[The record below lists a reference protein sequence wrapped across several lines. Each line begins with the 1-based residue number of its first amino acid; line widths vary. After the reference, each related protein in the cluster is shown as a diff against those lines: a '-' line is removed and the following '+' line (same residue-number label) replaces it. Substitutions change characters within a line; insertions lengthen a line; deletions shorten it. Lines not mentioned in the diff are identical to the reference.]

1 MGFTNFHGH
10 THYCDG
16 KGRAEEYAEAAITQK
31 MPVYGFSS
39 HAPLPYELP
48 WTMPESEIEKY
59 VSEVR
64 KVKEQYA
71 AQLQVYTGLEV
82 DFIPDV
88 AGPGH
93 ERIRKLDLDYTVG
106 SVHFVDFFPKGHPW
120 EIDGKHEL
128 FLEGLQQ
135 IFNGDIQKAIE
146 RYFSLIRQMVEK
158 DPPDIVGHLDK
169 IRIQNEEGN
178 LFSEEALWY
187 RDAVEETLQVIQK
200 KGLITEVNTRGIYK
214 KKTTAPY
221 PSPWILERMQ
231 ALDIPI
237 MLNSDAHHPREITAC
252 FEDTAKLLLDIG
264 YDHCRILLDGKW
276 QDATLTIKGIHY
288 VPS

>member
-16 KGRAEEYAEAAITQK
+16 KGRAEEYAEAAIAQQ
-31 MPVYGFSS
+31 MPAYGFSS
-39 HAPLPYELP
+39 HAPIPFEVA
-48 WTMPESEIEKY
+48 WTMKESEAEKY
-59 VSEVR
+59 VAEVR
-64 KVKEQYA
+64 NAKAQYA
-71 AQLQVYTGLEV
+71 DQLQIYTGLEV
-82 DFIPDV
+82 DYIPEV

-93 ERIRKLDLDYTVG
+93 ERIRKLGLDYTVG
-106 SVHFVDFFPKGHPW
+106 SVHFVDFFPNGHPW
-120 EIDGKHEL
+120 EIDGKHAL
-128 FLEGLQQ
+128 FLEGLER
-135 IFNGDIQKAIE
+135 IFKGDTPKAIE
-146 RYFSLIRQMVEK
+146 RYYSLIRQMVVE

-169 IRIQNEEGN
+169 IKMQSEEGD
-178 LFSEEALWY
+178 LFSEESSWY

-214 KKTTAPY
+214 KKTVDPY
-221 PSPWILERMQ
+221 PSPWILERMK

-252 FEDTAKLLLDIG
+252 FEETANLLLDIG
-264 YDHCRILLDGKW
+264 YDHCRVLLDGKW
-276 QDATLTIKGIHY
+276 QDVALTTKGIHY